1 MKIAVTT
8 TSPDITAEIDPRFGR
23 GANFLIIDADT
34 QEWRAVANPGV
45 SASGGAGIRAAQFIC
60 DQQVDAV
67 ISGDFGPN
75 AYDALKQAGVSMY
88 LFGSSRTV
96 QEALENFKAG
106 QMEAL
111 TAPVGRGR
119 GRR

>member
-1 MKIAVTT
+1 MKIAITT

-23 GANFLIIDADT
+23 GANFLIADLDT
-34 QEWRAVANPGV
+34 QDWHAVPNPGV

-96 QEALENFKAG
+96 QEALENYKSG

-111 TAPVGRGR
+111 TAPVGGRRGR
-119 GRR
+119 P